1 MIIGNYYLSFSDA
14 PNILSVDEI
23 HHVSCADSHVICIY
37 IYMYE
42 IPNPNPFFFFI
53 VCFLILLLCIYNH
66 FPNLIS
72 MFIVFSYWKQTIV
85 FVDRFPDPKASEDTT
100 GNRSTDGGWLWNAAP
115 KRMVFQPNNGINYIN
130 LPPFSTFFKWCRISL
145 AHPQ

>member
-1 MIIGNYYLSFSDA
+1 MIIGNYYLPFSDA

-37 IYMYE
+37 ICE
-42 IPNPNPFFFFI
+42 IPNPNPICFHCLFFNFIVFFF
-53 VCFLILLLCIYNH
+53 VHTYNH

-85 FVDRFPDPKASEDTT
+85 FVDRFPDPKASDDTT

-130 LPPFSTFFKWCRISL
+130 LPPFSSGAGFRWPIHSRW
-145 AHPQ
+145 